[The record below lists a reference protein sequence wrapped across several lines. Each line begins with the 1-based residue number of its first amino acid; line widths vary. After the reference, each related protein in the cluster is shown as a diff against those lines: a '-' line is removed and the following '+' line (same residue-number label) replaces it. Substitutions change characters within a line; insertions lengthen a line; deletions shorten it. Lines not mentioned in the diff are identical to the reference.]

1 MNDIIQ
7 HWDTQKLG
15 KPYYFFYVYV
25 PKKLSDNE
33 AFSQESIDIQHG
45 IWHFKDGTDQQYFT
59 NIFIEKI
66 KNSFSNVQNLTL
78 ACIPASS
85 KVANTCRYRA
95 FSEKVCS
102 FLGMNNG
109 FDHVSIVDE
118 KDPKHLSNVESYCV
132 LNFDKEFFKGK
143 SVILFDDVV
152 TKGNSMK
159 HFISQLESLGANV
172 IACFSIGKTY
182 YSRTDGFNPIHP
194 WSETSIRSG
203 LKAEP
208 VSTDISIRS
217 EDIIKHEP
225 ENVDAPQMQYIVES
239 SIKNEKTASDVDA
252 PVCHP
257 QYTFGDIIKFGS
269 YYGHPI
275 EWEVLEQKGNN
286 VLLISK
292 FGLTCREYHN
302 KLENTSWAECSLR
315 EWLNNTFFE
324 KSFSSLEKDSMI
336 KHKVNAEVISGHE
349 LNPGENTTD
358 FVHILSVDDYER
370 FYDGQVH
377 HWHCYLA
384 KNKKKQMQCW
394 LRNYGLDRTKAA
406 FVGRSGR
413 LHLGGSE
420 VVKPR
425 NTVRPVILIRV

>member
-15 KPYYFFYVYV
+15 KPYYFFYFYV

-78 ACIPASS
+78 ACIPAST
-85 KVANTCRYRA
+85 KVANTCRYRI
-95 FSEKVCS
+95 FSENVCS
-102 FLGMNNG
+102 TLGMNNG
-109 FDHVSIVDE
+109 FDHISIE
-118 KDPKHLSNVESYCV
+118 KEKEPKHLSNVESYCV

-159 HFISQLESLGANV
+159 NFIFQLESLGANV
-172 IACFSIGKTY
+172 IACFSIGRTY

-194 WSETSIRSG
+194 WSETSLRSG
-203 LKAEP
+203 LKVEP
-208 VSTDISIRS
+208 VSTDISIS
-217 EDIIKHEP
+217 TEDIFKHEIRIDSDPQIPNLVEPCIKHESQKVEP
-225 ENVDAPQMQYIVES
+225 PVSQIQYV
-239 SIKNEKTASDVDA
+239 
-252 PVCHP
+252 
-257 QYTFGDIIKFGS
+257 FGDNINFGS

-292 FGLTCREYHN
+292 YGLTCREYN
-302 KLENTSWAECSLR
+302 DKLENTSWAECTLR
-315 EWLNNTFFE
+315 EWLNKTFLE
-324 KSFSSLEKDSMI
+324 KSFSSMEKVKMI
-336 KHKVNAEVISGHE
+336 KHKVNAEVVSGHE
-349 LNPGENTTD
+349 LNPGENTMD

-370 FYDGQVH
+370 FYDSNVH

-384 KNKKKQMQCW
+384 KDKKTKRQCW
-394 LRNYGLDRTKAA
+394 LRNYGLDRTRAA
-406 FVGRSGR
+406 FVGRSGT

-420 VVKPR
+420 VIKPR